1 MDYILFI
8 EIIAW
13 IGAIIFGLGTVLSI
27 YLWYC
32 YEMTKAGQFEQL
44 AYKSRGQVI
53 TGYKFW
59 NRFIPFVICTA
70 LLISLY

>member
-8 EIIAW
+8 KIIAW

-27 YLWYC
+27 YLWYY
-32 YEMTKAGQFEQL
+32 YEMTNAGQFEQL

>member
-8 EIIAW
+8 KIIAW
-13 IGAIIFGLGTVLSI
+13 IGAVIFGLGTALSI
-27 YLWYC
+27 YLWYY
-32 YEMTKAGQFEQL
+32 YEMTKAGQFKQL
-44 AYKSRGQVI
+44 AYKLKGQVI

-59 NRFIPFVICTA
+59 NRFIPFVVCTA

>member
-27 YLWYC
+27 YLWYY

>member
-8 EIIAW
+8 KIIAW
-13 IGAIIFGLGTVLSI
+13 IGAIIFGLGTVLSV
-27 YLWYC
+27 YLWYY

-44 AYKSRGQVI
+44 AYKIKGRVI

>member
-8 EIIAW
+8 KIIAW

-27 YLWYC
+27 YLWYY
-32 YEMTKAGQFEQL
+32 YEMTNAGQFEQL
-44 AYKSRGQVI
+44 AYKLKGQVI